1 MDFGLAHVVLSP
13 LFFFFFPRNKK
24 GFLETAFSGG
34 QTHLLESRRPAE
46 PQGEHRERPDRQA
59 DSHAGGVATSAA
71 ESAPA
76 QG

>member
-1 MDFGLAHVVLSP
+1 MDFGLEHVVLS
-13 LFFFFFPRNKK
+13 LLFFPRNKK

-46 PQGEHRERPDRQA
+46 PQGEHHERPDRQA
-59 DSHAGGVATSAA
+59 DNHAGGVATSTA
-71 ESAPA
+71 ESTPA